1 MSQDIYISV
10 QPVTG
15 EDVYVNVSPNL
26 AGVLFVNGR
35 DGIVVL
41 NKSDVGLSNV
51 ENVSITGA
59 SGYLQNQ
66 INNLD
71 LNYASDL
78 QLSQTG
84 SNLQQQINT
93 LYGSGFITGV
103 DLSHLYPRSNPSGF
117 ITGVNLSNYAT
128 VSSLELTGS
137 NLQNQINNID
147 ISSQLT
153 GVSGYFQNQFDNL
166 DANYANQNEFNTLSG
181 NLNLTG
187 QSLNSIITNYSGF
200 VSNNFARITG
210 LNQSYRNLYISN
222 IIGNNSTARIGS
234 INLPYQTAQAAWNA
248 ISSSL
253 PSSSYIL
260 NFYGDTSATANYTI
274 NVGDIDWPSNVGVRG
289 IGPGPIA
296 LTITHNNIGP
306 TTAKGKNF
314 NITDWGYQS
323 VSLSITSLGGSWAGG
338 LAMNGGDG
346 GDITLKNCLF
356 NTITTQG
363 GSASNSNRWGVFGS
377 VNLDNCRGGILNLTQ
392 GSNGIGPVTSTAS
405 LTFINSDFNINSTS
419 TNIPGTHT
427 IRNCSIQFP
436 LFQFQNANRYYK
448 NTTDTRINTYY
459 IDTAILSGNRVVK
472 NFQISDSAILSGNLT
487 GVVLHDNITGRL
499 KSGYRQGAFVAD
511 FASGIYLYPFV
522 ESPNLVYNT
531 GNQTI
536 NGTKTFVVRPTV
548 NGTGVLLSG
557 EAYPSN
563 NPSGFLTGVD
573 LSSYATISNLAT
585 TGSTLQSSV
594 NTLTNNLATT
604 GSTLSTN
611 IATTGST
618 LTTQINN
625 LSGTLTGNYAT
636 ISNLVLT
643 GLNLDSKINNLSGV
657 SVLTYGNQI
666 INGTK
671 YFNDSVYIHDLYV
684 TGTEFI
690 ATVQNNF
697 IESPYILLN
706 LTGGAIDGGI
716 FFVTGAGLTGV
727 NDYGPILGF
736 DHTSKFKFGV
746 ARRSDDLSTLN
757 DIQAALTIAS
767 NLTLFSDTTLTA
779 GRNVQQRVQTYSSTN
794 INLTLPTSGIE
805 SADTLTII
813 AVAESTGDIVIRR
826 QNHDGSGYGPQF
838 TTLAT
843 ATLGGDGERFTF
855 RFGSGWILLPVD
867 THTHPAAAISD
878 STTAGRALLTGA
890 DAAAQ
895 RTSLG
900 LGTAATSASTDFYSS
915 NNPSGFITG
924 IENIVYITGDQLV
937 SGLKTFSDN
946 INTNQIKGITGQFI
960 GNSLSL
966 IGGDGTSFG
975 GPVIIRGGT
984 GVNAGGNIQ
993 LNSNVSANRGTNK
1006 SLGIQAFRSGQV
1018 GEASIDIDDTI
1029 FNVKNGLTFQISGE
1043 TVDPLNYYTKDNPSG
1058 FITGIDT
1065 SNFYTNNNPSG
1076 FITNANVVYATG
1088 DQTIGGLKTFSSGI
1102 FVTGGT
1108 INLAGKDVV
1117 GITNAFGESVIIRGG
1132 SGVGDGSAFSFANGG
1147 NITLIG
1153 GTALSGGF
1161 PPVTPGNVTIIGGSG
1176 GNLPTFAPLP
1186 ETIGSINLYGGAR
1199 TLDNRGG
1206 PIIAHG
1212 NIYINPDPTKSREFI
1227 IYKSGNGALGA
1238 ADNLVVRQNSV
1249 NVNNLLT
1256 VSGNP
1261 VLTGVNLSNYA
1272 TTGQLN
1278 QASGNLQSQ
1287 IDILNVNSI
1296 AYAIA
1301 LG

>member
-1 MSQDIYISV
+1 MPLSVDIFNKKILSDQSRFGKYNILLS
-10 QPVTG
+10 G
-15 EDVYVNVSPNL
+15 EAVNV
-26 AGVLFVNGR
+26 
-35 DGIVVL
+35 D
-41 NKSDVGLSNV
+41 LSNYYTKD
-51 ENVSITGA
+51 NP
-59 SGYLQNQ
+59 
-66 INNLD
+66 
-71 LNYASDL
+71 
-78 QLSQTG
+78 
-84 SNLQQQINT
+84 
-93 LYGSGFITGV
+93 SGFITGV
-103 DLSHLYPRSNPSGF
+103 DL
-117 ITGVNLSNYAT
+117 LSYAT
-128 VSSLELTGS
+128 VSNLEATGA

-166 DANYANQNEFNTLSG
+166 DTNYANQNEFNTLSG

-200 VSNNFARITG
+200 ASNNFAQITG
-210 LNQSYRNLYISN
+210 LNQSYKNLYISN

-459 IDTAILSGNRVVK
+459 IDTVILSGNRVVK

-487 GVVLHDNITGRL
+487 GAVLHDNITGRL

-522 ESPNLVYNT
+522 ESPNLVYNS

-536 NGTKTFVVRPTV
+536 SGIKTFTTRP
-548 NGTGVLLSG
+548 NINSTGILLSG
-557 EAYPSN
+557 EAYPLN
-563 NPSGFLTGVD
+563 NPSGYITGVN
-573 LSSYATISNLAT
+573 LSSYATISNLAQ
-585 TGSTLQSSV
+585 TGSV
-594 NTLTNNLATT
+594 
-604 GSTLSTN
+604 LS
-611 IATTGST
+611 A
-618 LTTQINN
+618 Q
-625 LSGTLTGNYAT
+625 
-636 ISNLVLT
+636 
-643 GLNLDSKINNLSGV
+643 INNLSGV
-657 SVLTYGNQI
+657 SVLTYGNQTI
-666 INGTK
+666 DGIKTFRNT
-671 YFNDSVYIHDLYV
+671 VYIHELYV

-690 ATVQNNF
+690 ANVQNNF

-706 LTGGAIDGGI
+706 LTGGAVDGGI
-716 FFVTGAGLTGV
+716 FFVTGTGLTGV

-736 DHTSKFKFGV
+736 DHTDKFKFGI

-757 DIQAALTIAS
+757 DIAAVQDITNYSGFVNS
-767 NLTLFSDTTLTA
+767 NF
-779 GRNVQQRVQTYSSTN
+779 Y
-794 INLTLPTSGIE
+794 GI
-805 SADTLTII
+805 
-813 AVAESTGDIVIRR
+813 
-826 QNHDGSGYGPQF
+826 
-838 TTLAT
+838 
-843 ATLGGDGERFTF
+843 
-855 RFGSGWILLPVD
+855 
-867 THTHPAAAISD
+867 
-878 STTAGRALLTGA
+878 
-890 DAAAQ
+890 
-895 RTSLG
+895 
-900 LGTAATSASTDFYSS
+900 
-915 NNPSGFITG
+915 NNPNGYITG

-937 SGLKTFSDN
+937 SGLKTFPDN
-946 INTNQIKGITGQFI
+946 INTNQIKGITGQFV

-975 GPVIIRGGT
+975 GPVVIRGGT

-1006 SLGIQAFRSGQV
+1006 SLEIQAFRSGQV

-1043 TVDPLNYYTKDNPSG
+1043 TVDPLNYYTKNNPSGFITGVDLSSYVTTGQTGNFVTTNQTGAFYPISNPSG
-1058 FITGIDT
+1058 FITGI
-1065 SNFYTNNNPSG
+1065 
-1076 FITNANVVYATG
+1076 
-1088 DQTIGGLKTFSSGI
+1088 
-1102 FVTGGT
+1102 
-1108 INLAGKDVV
+1108 
-1117 GITNAFGESVIIRGG
+1117 
-1132 SGVGDGSAFSFANGG
+1132 
-1147 NITLIG
+1147 
-1153 GTALSGGF
+1153 
-1161 PPVTPGNVTIIGGSG
+1161 
-1176 GNLPTFAPLP
+1176 
-1186 ETIGSINLYGGAR
+1186 
-1199 TLDNRGG
+1199 
-1206 PIIAHG
+1206 
-1212 NIYINPDPTKSREFI
+1212 
-1227 IYKSGNGALGA
+1227 
-1238 ADNLVVRQNSV
+1238 
-1249 NVNNLLT
+1249 
-1256 VSGNP
+1256 
-1261 VLTGVNLSNYA
+1261 NLSNYVTKISGEFLNRPTVNGTGVLLSGEVIGGTVVENVVY
-1272 TTGQLN
+1272 TTGNQTISGIKTFDTRPQVNGTGILLSGEVSEGVEKRHDFVTGSVYDISYCGTAPKNALESDNIWNITKLTIDSAGMIILN
-1278 QASGNLQSQ
+1278 QSVINYNWTGRYLAPYN
-1287 IDILNVNSI
+1287 
-1296 AYAIA
+1296 
-1301 LG
+1301 